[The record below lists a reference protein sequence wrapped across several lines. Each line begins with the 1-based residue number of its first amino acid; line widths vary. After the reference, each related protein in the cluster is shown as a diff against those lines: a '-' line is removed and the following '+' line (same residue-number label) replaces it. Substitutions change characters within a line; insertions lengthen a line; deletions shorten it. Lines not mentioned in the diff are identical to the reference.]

1 MRDESGDP
9 TVPQPPGPN
18 GRPDHVG
25 AAEDARETATDRS
38 DEMDLAADALARLED
53 QLRRTTA
60 DLDKL
65 CNRYQTDLVRAA
77 ATERTRVAAA
87 WLPVVDSLEL
97 ALRYAEDD
105 AKTFDAIRLVLE
117 QAVAA
122 LADIGFPRF
131 DPYGQNFDPLL
142 HEAVGTVRDEAE
154 HGTVVN
160 VTRPGYGTPEGLLRQ
175 AGVVVA
181 KR

>member
-9 TVPQPPGPN
+9 TVPQPSVPN

-25 AAEDARETATDRS
+25 AAEDASEAAS
-38 DEMDLAADALARLED
+38 DGPDEIDLAGDALIRLED

-65 CNRYQTDLVRAA
+65 CKRYQVDVVRAA
-77 ATERTRVAAA
+77 ATERARVAAT

-105 AKTFDAIRLVLE
+105 AKTFDAVRMVLE

-122 LADIGFPRF
+122 LADLGFPRF
-131 DPYGQNFDPLL
+131 DPYGKDFDPLL
-142 HEAVGTVRDEAE
+142 HEAVGTVRDGAE

-160 VTRPGYGTPEGLLRQ
+160 VTRPGYGTPEALLRP

-181 KR
+181 KQ

>member
-1 MRDESGDP
+1 MHDESGDP
-9 TVPQPPGPN
+9 TSGSN

-25 AAEDARETATDRS
+25 AAEDAREAATGRP
-38 DEMDLAADALARLED
+38 DEMDLAGDALIRLEN

-60 DLDKL
+60 DLGKL
-65 CNRYQTDLVRAA
+65 CKRYQVDVVRAA
-77 ATERTRVAAA
+77 ATERARVAAN

-105 AKTFDAIRLVLE
+105 AKTFDAIRMVLE

-122 LADIGFPRF
+122 LADLGFPRF
-131 DPYGQNFDPLL
+131 DPYGKDFDPLL
-142 HEAVGTVRDEAE
+142 HEAVGTVRDQAE
-154 HGTVVN
+154 HGTVIN
-160 VTRPGYGTPEGLLRQ
+160 VTRPGYGTPEALLRP

-181 KR
+181 KH